1 MQPVVTVEH
10 LRKSYGS
17 QRVIED
23 ISLAIQPGEIFGIVG
38 ANGAGKTTT
47 IECMVGLRQPS
58 GGAIRVLGLDPQ
70 RDGAALR
77 ERIGVQLQQAALPD
91 RLRVGEALEL
101 FSSFYR
107 SPQPWRD
114 LLEQW
119 GLAEK
124 RNTAFAALSGGQ
136 KQRLFIALSLI
147 NDPEIVFLD
156 ELTTGLD
163 PQARRTTWDLIEDI
177 RARGKT
183 VVLVTHVMEEIERL
197 CDRIAVIDGGRVVAL
212 DAPDQLVARYHDL
225 PQRPSARE
233 TRQRVTF
240 EDVFLHLTS
249 SKAGR

>member
-77 ERIGVQLQQAALPD
+77 ERIGVQLQSAALPD

-101 FSSFYR
+101 FSSFYQR
-107 SPQPWRD
+107 PQPWRD

-177 RARGKT
+177 RARG
-183 VVLVTHVMEEIERL
+183 
-197 CDRIAVIDGGRVVAL
+197 
-212 DAPDQLVARYHDL
+212 
-225 PQRPSARE
+225 
-233 TRQRVTF
+233 
-240 EDVFLHLTS
+240 
-249 SKAGR
+249 